1 MLKLMKIVKV
11 EGVNIFYLPTVISTI
26 FILIQATVSRKGN
39 VWVCFT
45 VAIFLYFN
53 AYIIFSIIE
62 FFSFSL
68 NIIFDFLGYV
78 YWSIYNEMIF
88 YMISN

>member
-1 MLKLMKIVKV
+1 MKV
-11 EGVNIFYLPTVISTI
+11 EGVTIFYLPTVISTI

-39 VWVCFT
+39 VWVSFT

-62 FFSFSL
+62 FFSFLLILSL
-68 NIIFDFLGYV
+68 TLWVMFIGAFT
-78 YWSIYNEMIF
+78 MR
-88 YMISN
+88 